1 MRDKQRKNGEF
12 EIISRFF
19 APLAKAEPGAFAL
32 TDDAAVLAI
41 EPGHRLVVTTDTI
54 VAGVH
59 FVDAGRPD
67 RIAAKSLRVNLSDL
81 AAMGARPRA
90 YTLCLALPDNIAGDW
105 IGRFAEALAAEQEA
119 FQVTLIGGDMVATPG
134 PLTLTLCAF
143 GDIGE
148 GRELRRS
155 GGRPGDVVYVSGA
168 IGDAALGL
176 RALRGKLPAIAKH
189 HRQALVERYHL
200 PRPRIELGLR
210 LGGLARAA
218 TDVSDGLVADLAHIC
233 AASGTAAEVRAAEI
247 PLSAAGRSVAAAGA
261 EWIPA
266 VLTGGDDYELLFT
279 APPASGEAIA
289 SLARQLKL
297 PLTAIGR
304 LREGGKGKKSVRVV
318 DEKGAEIAVSA
329 GGYRH
334 F

>member
-1 MRDKQRKNGEF
+1 MTNKQRGDNEF
-12 EIISRFF
+12 EIIRRFF
-19 APLAKAEPGAFAL
+19 APLVKGEPGAFAL

-54 VAGVH
+54 VSGVH
-59 FVDAGRPD
+59 FVDTGRPD
-67 RIAAKSLRVNLSDL
+67 LIAAKSLRVNLSDL
-81 AAMGARPRA
+81 AAMGAKPKA
-90 YTLCLALPDNIAGDW
+90 YTLCLALPEAISSDW
-105 IGRFAEALAAEQEA
+105 IKRFSEALTTEQKT
-119 FQVTLIGGDMVATPG
+119 FQVTLIGGDMVAIPG
-134 PLTLTLCAF
+134 PLTLTICAF
-143 GDIGE
+143 GEVEE

-155 GGRPGDVVYVSGA
+155 QGRPGDMIYVSGA

-176 RALRGKLPAIAKH
+176 LALRGKLPSLAKH

-200 PRPRIELGLR
+200 PQPRIELGLH

-218 TDVSDGLVADLAHIC
+218 TDISDGLIADLAHIC
-233 AASGTAAEVRAAEI
+233 AASGTAAELWAAKI
-247 PLSAAGRSVAAAGA
+247 PLSAAGRAVTVTGA
-261 EWIPA
+261 EWIST

-279 APPASGEAIA
+279 VPPASVEAIA
-289 SLARQLKL
+289 SLSHQLKL

-304 LREGGKGKKSVRVV
+304 LHEGGKGEESVRVV
-318 DEKGAEIAVSA
+318 DEKGTEITVPA

>member
-1 MRDKQRKNGEF
+1 MRNKQRENGEF
-12 EIISRFF
+12 ELISRFF

-59 FVDAGRPD
+59 FVDTGRPD

-90 YTLCLALPDNIAGDW
+90 YTLCLALPDDIAGDW

-119 FQVTLIGGDMVATPG
+119 FRVTLIGGDMVAIPG

-143 GDIGE
+143 GDVGE
-148 GRELRRS
+148 GCELRRS

-247 PLSAAGRSVAAAGA
+247 PLSAAVAAAGA
-261 EWIPA
+261 EWIST

-279 APPASGEAIA
+279 APPASGEAVA
-289 SLARQLKL
+289 RLARQLKL

-304 LREGGKGKKSVRVV
+304 LREGGKGKKNVRVV
-318 DEKGAEIAVSA
+318 DEKGAEIAVLA